1 MVQGLLIG
9 EAVIFYFGYWD
20 NISYQY
26 INFSTILPALIS
38 FTLPIFFWLFT
49 KPFLLK
55 AQAGD
60 RYKKELA
67 RLKYNPEIFNAL
79 LSKQKTVSAST
90 DGLGITLGN
99 PAAKNTIIKVCNP
112 NCGPCAKAHK
122 IIDEILEDNED
133 VKVQIIFTATNDEKD
148 SRAEPVKHLM
158 ALAEKGDKKFIQAS
172 LADWYNA
179 EKRDYQVFAEK
190 YKMNGELEKQG
201 DKLEVM
207 DKWCKEMRIEGTPT
221 FFVNGYQLPAVYKI
235 EDVKYLLS

>member
-55 AQAGD
+55 AQNAD

-79 LSKQKTVSAST
+79 LSKQKKLTIST
-90 DGLGITLGN
+90 DGLGITIGN
-99 PAAKNTIIKVCNP
+99 PAATNTIIKVCNP
-112 NCGPCAKAHK
+112 YCGPCAKAHGA
-122 IIDEILEDNED
+122 IDEILEENED
-133 VKVQIIFTATNDEKD
+133 VKVQIIFTTSNGEQDPA
-148 SRAEPVKHLM
+148 ALPVKHLM
-158 ALAEKGDKKFIQAS
+158 ALYEKGKPELLLAAWCCAS
-172 LADWYNA
+172 
-179 EKRDYQVFAEK
+179 
-190 YKMNGELEKQG
+190 
-201 DKLEVM
+201 
-207 DKWCKEMRIEGTPT
+207 C
-221 FFVNGYQLPAVYKI
+221 
-235 EDVKYLLS
+235 